1 MKWIDFNNFLDVHG
15 ALWAN
20 YLVKIQ
26 HTKFQIYNLLT
37 NNSVF
42 HYQVVVDFYFSHILV
57 RLNHL
62 SFWKRTSICK
72 FANSGQDVDLY
83 ASLERFRICDWFFLL
98 LDLQIFINFLFCFC
112 NVQFLILYFWFLAG
126 STIWRVDISSP
137 PPCQSSIITAP
148 ELTKREKRIQNQGKL
163 NF

>member
-57 RLNHL
+57 RLITYP
-62 SFWKRTSICK
+62 FEKEPQ
-72 FANSGQDVDLY
+72 FANLPILVKMLTFMHHLRDL
-83 ASLERFRICDWFFLL
+83 EFV
-98 LDLQIFINFLFCFC
+98 IFSSSRSSN
-112 NVQFLILYFWFLAG
+112 LY
-126 STIWRVDISSP
+126 
-137 PPCQSSIITAP
+137 
-148 ELTKREKRIQNQGKL
+148 
-163 NF
+163 